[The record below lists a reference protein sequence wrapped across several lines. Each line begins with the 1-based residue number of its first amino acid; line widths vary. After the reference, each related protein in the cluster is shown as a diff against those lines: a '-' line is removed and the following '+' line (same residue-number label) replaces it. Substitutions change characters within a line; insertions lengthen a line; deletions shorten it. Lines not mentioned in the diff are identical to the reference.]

1 MLMYCLG
8 GRKSLPWVC
17 VRQDTVS
24 GLGDSLEA
32 SARLTLYAV
41 TALSRLN
48 SHNRIVVA
56 SEYV

>member
-1 MLMYCLG
+1 M
-8 GRKSLPWVC
+8 C
-17 VRQDTVS
+17 VRQGAVS

-48 SHNRIVVA
+48 SHNLFVV
-56 SEYV
+56 SSWDMF